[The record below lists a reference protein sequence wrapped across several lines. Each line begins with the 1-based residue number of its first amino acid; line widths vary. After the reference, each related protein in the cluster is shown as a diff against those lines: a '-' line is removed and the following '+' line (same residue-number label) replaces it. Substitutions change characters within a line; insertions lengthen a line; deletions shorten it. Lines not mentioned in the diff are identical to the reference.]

1 MAGGLLNIISVG
13 NANVILTG
21 NPTKTFFKVTYSKY
35 TNFGLQKFRLD
46 YEGTRDLRLTNDS
59 KFSFKIKRYG
69 DLLMDTYIVVTLPD
83 IWSPLYHPTAKNNY
97 LWVPYEFRWIRDI
110 GSYLIREVE
119 ITCGSLLLQKYSGEY
134 LAAMVQRDFSAE
146 KKNLYDRM
154 TGNIV
159 ELNNP
164 ALADSRGNIYPTTY
178 NTTSTTG
185 TEPSIRSR
193 TLYIPINSWFT
204 FDSRCAFPLIS
215 LQYNEL
221 TVSVTLRSIQELFQV
236 RDVFDTTNFF
246 PYVQPDFNQE
256 YFQMYRFLQTPPAK
270 RITQDAYLNKTK
282 TWNADVHLLSTYCFL
297 SKEETSKFVA
307 EDQIYL
313 VKDIFQYNF
322 ENVTGSKKV
331 TLTSTGMISNWMW
344 FFRRNDVN
352 LRNEW
357 SNYTNWP
364 YITLPVNSTPAP
376 ADIPSGINLGIT
388 DPSMVLYTGPRF
400 NINGVNTGIFITG
413 DFAIDNRKDILE
425 TLGILLDGDYRE
437 NVMERG
443 IYDYVEKYTRTNG
456 GAKDGLYCYNFCLNT
471 SPFEYQPNGAI
482 NLSKFRTVELEF
494 TTFIPQIDLS
504 NAKFEV
510 ICDEQKIPIGV
521 STKTGWSLYQYNFN
535 LTVFEERYNI
545 LSIVGGNAGLQ
556 YSR

>member
-1 MAGGLLNIISVG
+1 MAGGLLNIISIG

-21 NPTKTFFKVTYSKY
+21 NPTKTFFKVAYSKY

-46 YEGTRDLRLTNDS
+46 YEGTRDLRLTEDS
-59 KFSFKIKRYG
+59 KFTFKIKRYA
-69 DLLMDTYIVVTLPD
+69 DLLMDTYIVITLPD
-83 IWSPLYHPTAKNNY
+83 IWSPIYHPTAKNNY
-97 LWVPYEFRWIRDI
+97 LWVPYEFRWIRNI
-110 GSYLIREVE
+110 GSYLIREIE

-134 LAAMVQRDFSAE
+134 LAAMIERDFTSE
-146 KKNLYDRM
+146 KKDLYNRM
-154 TGNIV
+154 SGNVV
-159 ELNNP
+159 ELNDP
-164 ALADSRGNIYPTTY
+164 ALSDSRGNIYPSTY
-178 NTTSTTG
+178 FTTSSTG

-204 FDSRCAFPLIS
+204 FDSRCAFPLIA

-221 TVSVTLRSIQELFQV
+221 TINVTIRPIQDLFQV
-236 RDVFDTTNFF
+236 RDVFDTVNFF

-256 YFQMYRFLQTPPAK
+256 YFQMYRFLQTPPAI
-270 RITQDAYLNKTK
+270 RITSDVYLNQTK
-282 TWNADVHLLSTYCFL
+282 VWNADVHLLSTYCFL
-297 SKEETSKFVA
+297 SKEETQLFAA

-331 TLTSTGMISNWMW
+331 ELTSNGMISNWMW
-344 FFRRNDVN
+344 YFQRDDVN

-364 YITLPVNSTPAP
+364 YRTLPVNSTPAP
-376 ADIPSGINLGIT
+376 ANIPTNINVGIT
-388 DPSMVLYTGPRF
+388 DISMVLTQGPRF
-400 NINGVNTGIFITG
+400 NTSGINTGIFITG

-425 TLGILLDGDYRE
+425 TFGIVFDGDYRE

-443 IYDYVEKYTRTNG
+443 IFDYVEKYTRTNG

-471 SPFEYQPNGAI
+471 SPFEYQPTGAI
-482 NLSKFRTVELEF
+482 NLSKFRSVELEF
-494 TTFIPQIDLS
+494 TTFVPQIDLS
-504 NAKFEV
+504 NAKFNV
-510 ICDEQKIPIGV
+510 ICNEVGIPIAV
-521 STKTGWSLYQYNFN
+521 SNKPGWSLYQYNYN
-535 LTVFEERYNI
+535 LRVFEERYNI
-545 LSIVGGNAGLQ
+545 LSFVSGSAGML

>member
-1 MAGGLLNIISVG
+1 MAGGLLNIISIG

-21 NPTKTFFKVTYSKY
+21 NPTKTFFKVAYSKY

-46 YEGTRDLRLTNDS
+46 YEGTRDLRLTEDS
-59 KFSFKIKRYG
+59 KFTFKIKRYA
-69 DLLMDTYIVVTLPD
+69 DLLMDTYIVITLPD
-83 IWSPLYHPTAKNNY
+83 IWSPIYHPTAKNNY
-97 LWVPYEFRWIRDI
+97 LWVPYEFRWIRNI
-110 GSYLIREVE
+110 GSYLIREIE

-134 LAAMVQRDFSAE
+134 LAAMIERDFTSE
-146 KKNLYDRM
+146 KKDLYNRM
-154 TGNIV
+154 SGNVV
-159 ELNNP
+159 ELNDP
-164 ALADSRGNIYPTTY
+164 ALSDSRGNIYPSTFF
-178 NTTSTTG
+178 TTSSTG

-204 FDSRCAFPLIS
+204 FDSRCAFPLIA

-221 TVSVTLRSIQELFQV
+221 TVNVTIRPIQELFQV
-236 RDVFDTTNFF
+236 RDVFDTVNFF
-246 PYVQPDFNQE
+246 PYVQPDFTQE
-256 YFQMYRFLQTPPAK
+256 YFQMYRFLQTPPAI
-270 RITQDAYLNKTK
+270 RITPDVYLNQTK
-282 TWNADVHLLSTYCFL
+282 VWNADVHLLSTYCFL
-297 SKEETSKFVA
+297 SKEETQLFTA

-331 TLTSTGMISNWMW
+331 ELTSNGMISNWMW
-344 FFRRNDVN
+344 FFQRDDVN

-357 SNYTNWP
+357 SNYSNWP

-376 ADIPSGINLGIT
+376 ANIPTNINVGIT
-388 DPSMVLYTGPRF
+388 DISMILTQGPRF
-400 NINGVNTGIFITG
+400 NTSGINTGIFITG

-425 TLGILLDGDYRE
+425 TFGIVFDGDYRE

-443 IYDYVEKYTRTNG
+443 IFDYVEKYTRTNG

-471 SPFEYQPNGAI
+471 SPFEYQPTGAI

-494 TTFIPQIDLS
+494 TTFVPQIDLS
-504 NAKFEV
+504 NAKFNV
-510 ICDEQKIPIGV
+510 ICNEAGVPIAV
-521 STKTGWSLYQYNFN
+521 SNKPGWSLYQYNYN
-535 LTVFEERYNI
+535 LHVFEERYNI
-545 LSIVGGNAGLQ
+545 LSFVSGSAGML